1 MANQLQF
8 IHFHRIGQR
17 FSSDIKKYF
26 GFLSIDSWL
35 KQIQF
40 RKYPALLFYKIQI
53 WFWFFI
59 TTGIKLPP
67 CHLGK
72 RFQAFLEMKL
82 SIKNWNNFKD
92 PSTITKLII
101 GRIALLPLNYT
112 RDRIILSQNFDW
124 CLIKKG
130 ISYFGVHAPSPEI
143 QYQEVILLPGMTFWN
158 HKLPLRAANKAIT
171 NGPDATIKARTV
183 SCAITSKFI
192 LVQPLCFRFSL
203 IKSTIE

>member
-1 MANQLQF
+1 MANLLQF
-8 IHFHRIGQR
+8 IHFHRIGRR

-26 GFLSIDSWL
+26 CFLSIDSWL

-40 RKYPALLFYKIQI
+40 RKYPALFFYKIQI

-112 RDRIILSQNFDW
+112 RDRIILSQNSDW
-124 CLIKKG
+124 CLIKK
-130 ISYFGVHAPSPEI
+130 V
-143 QYQEVILLPGMTFWN
+143 
-158 HKLPLRAANKAIT
+158 
-171 NGPDATIKARTV
+171 
-183 SCAITSKFI
+183 
-192 LVQPLCFRFSL
+192 SL
-203 IKSTIE
+203 ILESTLHPRRFNTKKWFYFRGWLFEIINCLFELLIKQLPMDPMRLLKPEQWAVQ

>member
-1 MANQLQF
+1 MANLLQF
-8 IHFHRIGQR
+8 IYFHRIGRR

-40 RKYPALLFYKIQI
+40 WKYFALFFYKNQI
-53 WFWFFI
+53 WFWLMSN
-59 TTGIKLPP
+59 K
-67 CHLGK
+67 
-72 RFQAFLEMKL
+72 
-82 SIKNWNNFKD
+82 KN
-92 PSTITKLII
+92 
-101 GRIALLPLNYT
+101 
-112 RDRIILSQNFDW
+112 
-124 CLIKKG
+124 

-192 LVQPLCFRFSL
+192 LVQPLSFRFSL